1 MRTRLI
7 FVSTLSVVIVFFI
20 SLFAITSNGQRR
32 QPASTTPSTQTD
44 VLKVLQWRSIGPF
57 RGGRST
63 AVAGVASQPM
73 VFYFGGVGGGVWK
86 TTDGGIN
93 WEPITD
99 GSVFGTGSVG
109 AIGLSDS
116 DPNTIYVGM
125 GESPIRGNVSHGDGV
140 YKSTDGGKTWKHIR
154 LLDSRQISR
163 IRVHPKNPD
172 IVYVAVQGHVWGP
185 NAERGVFRSND
196 GGKTWKNVLY
206 RGDKAGA
213 CDLIIDPT
221 NPNNLYAGFWEVYRK
236 PWTME
241 SGGAGS
247 GIFKS
252 TDGGDTWTEIT
263 RNPGLPR
270 STIGIVGITV
280 SPANPDRLWAIVEA
294 EDGGVFRSDN
304 GGKTWTK
311 TNEQRNLRQRAW
323 YYSRIYADP
332 KNADSVYVLNTGF
345 YRSNDGGRTF
355 TGIGVP
361 HGDNHDL

>member
-1 MRTRLI
+1 MQKCLPASRGVFLAASLVLI
-7 FVSTLSVVIVFFI
+7 FLVSPI
-20 SLFAITSNGQRR
+20 AGQRR
-32 QPASTTPSTQTD
+32 QADGASPAANPNDS
-44 VLKVLQWRSIGPF
+44 LKVLQWRQIGPF

-73 VFYFGGVGGGVWK
+73 VFYFGGTGGGVWK

-93 WEPITD
+93 WEPISD
-99 GSVFGTGSVG
+99 GAVFGTGSVG

-140 YKSTDGGKTWKHIR
+140 YKSTDGGKTWKR
-154 LLDSRQISR
+154 VGLEDTRQISR
-163 IRVHPKNPD
+163 VRVHPKNPD
-172 IVYVAVQGHVWGP
+172 IVYVAAQGHVWAA
-185 NAERGVFRSND
+185 NADRGIFRSKD
-196 GGKTWKNVLY
+196 GGKTWQKVLF
-206 RGDKAGA
+206 RSDKAGA
-213 CDLIIDPT
+213 CDLVIDPT
-221 NPNNLYAGFWEVYRK
+221 NPNVLYASLWEVNRK
-236 PWTME
+236 PWTLE

-263 RNPGLPR
+263 RNQGLPR
-270 STIGIVGITV
+270 GTIGISGVAV
-280 SPANPDRLWAIVEA
+280 SGANPDRVWAIVEA

-304 GGKTWTK
+304 GGRTWTK

-323 YYSRIYADP
+323 YYTRIYADP
-332 KNADSVYVLNTGF
+332 KNADTVYVLNTGF

-355 TGIGVP
+355 TPIAVP
-361 HGDNHDL
+361 H